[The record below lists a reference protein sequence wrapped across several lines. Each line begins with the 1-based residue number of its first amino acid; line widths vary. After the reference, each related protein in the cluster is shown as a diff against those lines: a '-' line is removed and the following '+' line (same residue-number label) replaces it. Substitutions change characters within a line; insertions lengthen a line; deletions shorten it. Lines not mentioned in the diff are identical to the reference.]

1 MLKSLLRT
9 KLDRKDNVLWV
20 SISRMP
26 LKINDII
33 HGITI

>member
-20 SISRMP
+20 SISMP